1 MSESRWR
8 ELLLEP
14 QGLTDDLAHERWFDE
29 IAKRLL
35 CGTRLMIGSEPH
47 RYTEIEFY
55 YHGAPHL
62 DVFTH
67 RDPIQKGT
75 GLWYFHRTAGVYR
88 GGSFKGH
95 DLAFGGP
102 GAFGGVLIR
111 GIEQEDG
118 PLIDGPSL
126 CVDHLLARTEAVT
139 VAELDAAING
149 RPAWDPDSPVHL
161 VWLDE
166 VRRLPIVK
174 SPRVGLSLKKLKKA
188 EAPTR
193 FIMRHY
199 RYLSEPRR
207 ISKGKQQMVLALN
220 AEGKSPEEIRE
231 LTGCTKGALARYVTD
246 QAEGAKETSFDAYF
260 GIDLG
265 PKELARLHGQ
275 CHAARLKKASEPG
288 TRRPGELF

>member
-29 IAKRLL
+29 VARRML
-35 CGTRLMIGSEPH
+35 CGTRLMVGSEAH

-55 YHGAPHL
+55 YYGPPHL

-67 RDPIQKGT
+67 RDPIQKET
-75 GLWYFHRTAGVYR
+75 GRWYFHRTAGVYR

-95 DLAFGGP
+95 DLTFGGP

-111 GIEQEDG
+111 GIEQEEG

-126 CVDHLLARTEAVT
+126 CVDHLLARTEAAT
-139 VAELDAAING
+139 VAELDTAIDA
-149 RPAWDPDSPVHL
+149 RPCWDPDNPIHL
-161 VWLDE
+161 VWLDQL
-166 VRRLPIVK
+166 RDLPIVK
-174 SPRVGLSLKKLKKA
+174 APRVGLTLKKMKKS
-188 EAPTR
+188 EPPPR

-207 ISKGKQQMVLALN
+207 ISKGKQHMVLALH
-220 AEGKSPEEIRE
+220 AQGKSAAEIRE
-231 LTGCTKGALARYVTD
+231 LTGCTKGAIDRYVADHDEGTKD
-246 QAEGAKETSFDAYF
+246 QSFDEFF
-260 GIDLG
+260 GAELG

-275 CHAARLKKASEPG
+275 ACAKYGKITPVKPEPG
-288 TRRPGELF
+288 GLFD